1 MTKLKQTKT
10 ERTKSEVLIKIANM
24 LMELDND
31 DFIRVHSTCKDI
43 QKLVEQYESDHTL
56 LSYALRRSREE

>member
-10 ERTKSEVLIKIANM
+10 ERTKSEILTKITNM

-31 DFIRVHSTCKDI
+31 DFVKIHLKCKDI
-43 QKLVEQYESDHTL
+43 QKLIEENNDDNAL
-56 LSYALRRSREE
+56 LSYALMRARQE

>member
-10 ERTKSEVLIKIANM
+10 ERTKSEILTKIANM

-31 DFIRVHSTCKDI
+31 DFVKIHLKCKDI
-43 QKLVEQYESDHTL
+43 QKLIEENNDDNAL
-56 LSYALRRSREE
+56 LSYALMRAREE